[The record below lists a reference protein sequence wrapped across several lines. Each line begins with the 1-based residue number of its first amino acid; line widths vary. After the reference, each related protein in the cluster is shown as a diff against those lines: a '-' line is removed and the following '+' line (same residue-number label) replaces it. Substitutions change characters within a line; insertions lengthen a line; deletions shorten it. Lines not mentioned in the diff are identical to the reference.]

1 MENSEIIK
9 SKMRN
14 LNNLIIS
21 ISEKRDTYDL
31 LLNEKLSVIKSLL
44 NASIYQISEA
54 NNKLDGG
61 AFMIESKRID
71 CGKLNEKKTELKK
84 IKSTTIPNIEQE
96 IKTTINNLNQELV
109 QLRISYQSLK
119 RQLLNIHNNY
129 GVGVDVA

>member
-109 QLRISYQSLK
+109 QLRINYQSLK